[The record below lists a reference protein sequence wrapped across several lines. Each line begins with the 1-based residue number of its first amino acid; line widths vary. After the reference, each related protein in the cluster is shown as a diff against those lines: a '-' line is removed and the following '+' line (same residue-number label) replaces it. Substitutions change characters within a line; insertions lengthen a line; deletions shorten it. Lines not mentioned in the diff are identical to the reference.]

1 MKETLAWWAEVG
13 VVVLG
18 AHRPGPR
25 RLRMELAFGHQTV
38 DPEPCFSQECTAN
51 GRMLWRGCGCGC
63 QKDLPPLQI
72 SPHLT
77 LLLLL
82 PLPPSALLPPEVC
95 TSPPHGPCWGCPLPP
110 NSAFLHRRTF
120 VWGLDGEQGTIEWL
134 AEDWGH
140 WEGQDQERGG
150 FYSATSWTP
159 DDPQH
164 YGGGG
169 GVEPQRHQARER
181 LLLWVWIG
189 ELKGT

>member
-1 MKETLAWWAEVG
+1 MGKGG

-25 RLRMELAFGHQTV
+25 RLGRELAWGTGCS
-38 DPEPCFSQECTAN
+38 PEPCFSQECGAD
-51 GRMLWRGCGCGC
+51 GRVLRRGCGCGC
-63 QKDLPPLQI
+63 QHCLSPLQI
-72 SPHLT
+72 SPRT
-77 LLLLL
+77 LQAPTL
-82 PLPPSALLPPEVC
+82 SSSLLPPPHGAP
-95 TSPPHGPCWGCPLPP
+95 SAWGLYKPPHGPCWGCPLPP

-140 WEGQDQERGG
+140 REGQDQERGG

-164 YGGGG
+164 YGEDR
-169 GVEPQRHQARER
+169 GVE
-181 LLLWVWIG
+181 L
-189 ELKGT
+189 